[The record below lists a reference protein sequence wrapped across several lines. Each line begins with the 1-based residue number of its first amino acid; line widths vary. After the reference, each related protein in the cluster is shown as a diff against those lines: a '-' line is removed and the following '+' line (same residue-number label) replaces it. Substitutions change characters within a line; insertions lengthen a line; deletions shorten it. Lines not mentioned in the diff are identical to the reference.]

1 LDARERFTEI
11 RSQMVLPVVAA
22 PMFLVS
28 GPDLVLE
35 ACRSG
40 VIGSFPAPNA
50 RTIEVL
56 ADWMERIRT
65 GLDAARAQSAGA
77 KIACW
82 AQNLMVHS
90 SYDRL
95 AAELELVERFRP
107 PMVITALGSPKAVI
121 DVVHGYGGLVIADVN
136 SVALARK
143 AAAAGVD
150 GLALVCAGAGGH
162 TGSMA
167 AFAFVPAVREFF
179 DGILIVAGG
188 ICDGRGIRAAEVLG
202 ADLVYMGTR
211 FITATESMAPMDYK
225 QMVVDAGFSDL
236 VLTNSF
242 TGANVYY
249 LRQSIERAGYDPDNL
264 APGQGMNLRGSERKI
279 KAWKDVWS
287 AGQGVGSVDA
297 IESVADI
304 VARLSR
310 EYAAA

>member
-28 GPDLVLE
+28 GPDLVLA

-50 RTIEVL
+50 RTIDVL

-65 GLDAARAQSAGA
+65 GLDAARAHSGGA
-77 KIACW
+77 RIACW

-95 AAELELVERFRP
+95 AAELGLVERFRP
-107 PMVITALGSPKAVI
+107 PVVITALGSPKAVI

-211 FITATESMAPMDYK
+211 FITASESLAPIEYK
-225 QMVVDAGFSDL
+225 QMVVEASFSDL

-242 TGANVYY
+242 TGANAYY

-297 IESVADI
+297 IEPVADI